1 MNTTAPLIPNST
13 TERVWES
20 AVPPGLQFFLG
31 VVGNLISLAVLLM
44 SRNRHKWKPFY
55 KLVFGLALTDGGGI
69 LAVYPIVMMRY
80 ASDFTYDFPT
90 PICDYSSFIF
100 TFTPMSSALI
110 VCAMSFDRFVAILYP
125 FKYNVAGKERRTNIT
140 LISIWIF
147 SSFVSSLHL
156 MGLGSSQIYYPGS
169 WCFLKF
175 VGKTTL
181 DRVNS
186 FIYSILGY
194 VILITTI
201 TLNLFVI
208 VTLCKNMRAS
218 KRGLN
223 RKVKKSDVF
232 NMILL
237 MVIVVAFTVCWIP
250 LISIIFAHA
259 AMWVEGNGPRELLV
273 LRFAVCNSVVDPWIY
288 ILLRKENLRILQK
301 RCGAGGFCGKF
312 NLTTE
317 SSNQE
322 ATPSSF
328 SMQSMST

>member
-223 RKVKKSDVF
+223 RK
-232 NMILL
+232 
-237 MVIVVAFTVCWIP
+237 
-250 LISIIFAHA
+250 SIIFAHA